1 MPIQSSGLI
10 KPTNVV
16 MFGARYEPKHPS
28 SNEITWWTKA
38 SPKYL
43 LYSMIHCISEQ
54 FCLSVVWQQRVAA
67 CHAVTGSTV
76 SSIMVVWQ
84 LSLSSRR
91 MGVNGRKC
99 TVLYLWFT
107 NCTVC
112 RLTGLQVPNGEL
124 HRGKGSAYLIT
135 IRLNYSK
142 ELASVG
148 KFIMTRAACTCPF
161 QAEISTRTTVAK
173 MHYGKVQ
180 TFFSKH

>member
-1 MPIQSSGLI
+1 MWRCW
-10 KPTNVV
+10 
-16 MFGARYEPKHPS
+16 ARYEPKHPS
-28 SNEITWWTKA
+28 SDESTWKA
-38 SPKYL
+38 QKPSPKKWLCSVIYCM
-43 LYSMIHCISEQ
+43 SRSEQ
-54 FCLSVVWQQRVAA
+54 FCLSVVRQQRVAA

-76 SSIMVVWQ
+76 SSNMVVWQ

-99 TVLYLWFT
+99 TVLYLWLT

-112 RLTGLQVPNGEL
+112 RLTGSGLQVPSGEL
-124 HRGKGSAYLIT
+124 HRGKCSAYLIT
-135 IRLNYSK
+135 IRLNYPK

-161 QAEISTRTTVAK
+161 QAETSTRTIVAK

>member
-1 MPIQSSGLI
+1 MWWCW
-10 KPTNVV
+10 
-16 MFGARYEPKHPS
+16 ARYEPKHPS
-28 SNEITWWTKA
+28 SNESTWKA
-38 SPKYL
+38 QKPSPKKR
-43 LYSMIHCISEQ
+43 LYSVIYYMSRSEQ
-54 FCLSVVWQQRVAA
+54 FCQSVVRQQRVAA